1 MDGDFA
7 GIGKGGGFV
16 GKIGK
21 GEEEEEEG
29 GEGGGGFLVSYD
41 DNGERRG
48 EEKERWMRKV
58 GRVGVLW
65 VLQG

>member
-1 MDGDFA
+1 MRDGEWSERMDGDFA

-29 GEGGGGFLVSYD
+29 GEGGGVF
-41 DNGERRG
+41 
-48 EEKERWMRKV
+48 W
-58 GRVGVLW
+58 
-65 VLQG
+65 

>member
-29 GEGGGGFLVSYD
+29 GRGGGFF
-41 DNGERRG
+41 GE
-48 EEKERWMRKV
+48 
-58 GRVGVLW
+58 L
-65 VLQG
+65 